1 MGYPEGFKELVAL
14 VSKDKVPVAKGKDI
28 WDKFCRAAF
37 IGKGRSDAE
46 ISFLIKILK
55 KQLDY
60 DYMLKTSGED
70 WRNEI
75 ESLLKERLSRIQDED
90 IQILFQ
96 GLLKDLFYLTA
107 TLKGGA
113 RFFERKKIF
122 DEIDNLTK
130 TKDLTNDLIEE
141 IVEDKDFSGMR
152 YAKTIIWLQ
161 STGRAKDFAPPT
173 RHLKSF
179 LNSDVGPYYSYYED
193 DAYFMKKAKE
203 IEKDFP
209 KNSLMDIYRTI
220 FFYRTLKSIFP
231 RGNKFTPK
239 KLLEFMKKKKITVKK
254 LSEMLSDMDERE
266 ELSEQLLKFS
276 GYADR

>member
-1 MGYPEGFKELVAL
+1 MGYPEGFKELVAV
-14 VSKDKVPVAKGKDI
+14 VSKEKVPVAKGKDI

-46 ISFLIKILK
+46 ISFLMKILK
-55 KQLDY
+55 NQLDY
-60 DYMLKTSGED
+60 DYILKTVGED

-75 ESLLKERLSRIQDED
+75 EKSLKERLSRIQDEE
-90 IQILFQ
+90 IQVLFQ
-96 GLLKDLFYLTA
+96 TLLKDLFYLTA

-130 TKDLTNDLIEE
+130 TKELTSELIEE
-141 IVEDKDFSGMR
+141 IVEDKVFSGMR

-193 DAYFMKKAKE
+193 DAYFMNKAKE
-203 IEKDFP
+203 MAKDFP
-209 KNSLMDIYRTI
+209 KASLMDVYRAI
-220 FFYRTLKSIFP
+220 FFYRTFKSIFP
-231 RGNKFTPK
+231 RGSKFTPR
-239 KLLEFMKKKKITVKK
+239 KLLDFMKKKKVTIKK
-254 LSEMLSDMDERE
+254 LSEMLSDME
-266 ELSEQLLKFS
+266 EKEEVTGQILEFM
-276 GYADR
+276 GYAR

>member
-1 MGYPEGFKELVAL
+1 MGYPEGFKELVAV
-14 VSKDKVPVAKGKDI
+14 VSKEKVPVAKGKDI

-46 ISFLIKILK
+46 ISFLMKILK
-55 KQLDY
+55 NQLDY
-60 DYMLKTSGED
+60 DYILKTVGED

-75 ESLLKERLSRIQDED
+75 EKSLKERLSRIQDEE
-90 IQILFQ
+90 IQVLFQ
-96 GLLKDLFYLTA
+96 TLLKDLFYLTA

-113 RFFERKKIF
+113 RFFERKKIS

-130 TKDLTNDLIEE
+130 TKELTSELIEE

-193 DAYFMKKAKE
+193 DAYFMNKAKE
-203 IEKDFP
+203 MAKDFP
-209 KNSLMDIYRTI
+209 KASLMDVYRAI
-220 FFYRTLKSIFP
+220 FFYRTFKSIFP
-231 RGNKFTPK
+231 RGSKFTPR
-239 KLLEFMKKKKITVKK
+239 KLLDFMKKKKVTIKK
-254 LSEMLSDMDERE
+254 LSEMLSDME
-266 ELSEQLLKFS
+266 EKEEVTGQILEFM
-276 GYADR
+276 GYAR